1 LLETRVLVGRG
12 SYTEGCTRKAGNMT
26 ASLSGEVRRL
36 EGIGKEMAKEDV
48 IKTQLGF
55 WNF

>member
-1 LLETRVLVGRG
+1 
-12 SYTEGCTRKAGNMT
+12 MT
-26 ASLSGEVRRL
+26 ASLLGEVRRL

-55 WNF
+55 CNF